1 MSLWLQVIWG
11 AAALN
16 VVLLLGLSYVWG
28 RNYRRFRSKH
38 TLGLAAFALVL
49 LAENALALYIFYFHP
64 VLSEWI
70 AAQAPIAHLAVGGLR
85 LLELVALAFLAWV
98 TWD

>member
-1 MSLWLQVIWG
+1 MSLWLNVTWG

-16 VVLLLGLSYVWG
+16 VLLLVGLSYVWG
-28 RNYRRFRSKH
+28 RNYWLMRSKH
-38 TLGLAAFALVL
+38 TLGLSAFAVVL

-64 VLSEWI
+64 VLSGWI
-70 AAQAPIAHLAVGGLR
+70 AESAPIAHAAVGVLR
-85 LLELVALAFLAWV
+85 VLELVALAALTWV

>member
-1 MSLWLQVIWG
+1 MSLWLQVIWV

-16 VVLLLGLSYVWG
+16 IVLLVGLSYIWG
-28 RNYRRFRSKH
+28 RNYTRFRSKH
-38 TLGLAAFALVL
+38 TLGLAAFGVIL

-70 AAQAPIAHLAVGGLR
+70 ATQAPIAHLAVGGLR
-85 LLELVALAFLAWV
+85 LLELVAIAFLAWT

>member
-1 MSLWLQVIWG
+1 MSLWLQVTWA

-16 VVLLLGLSYVWG
+16 VVLLVGLTSVWG
-28 RNYRRFRSKH
+28 RNYAQFRSKH
-38 TLGLAAFALVL
+38 TLGLAAFGTIL
-49 LAENALALYIFYFHP
+49 LAENALALYVFYLHP

-85 LLELVALAFLAWV
+85 LLELVALSVLVSV